1 MTGNK
6 EDYIK
11 AIYELGGQ
19 SNQVSN
25 KNIAEALNVSAPS
38 VSEMIKKLLQEGYV
52 EYTLYQGVKLT
63 ELGIKEAMR
72 VRRKH
77 LLWEVFLVEKL
88 GYNWGDVD
96 EEAERL
102 EHATSE
108 ELERKLDEYLNYPT
122 ICPHGTPIIK
132 DETVKITYKTLDTIS
147 IGETIKV
154 RRLTDIKELLKYMDS
169 LDLKIGDELKVV
181 EKALYNGPITLE
193 KNEQQIIIGL
203 EAAKKIYVE

>member
-25 KNIAEALNVSAPS
+25 KSIAEALNVSAPS

-88 GYNWGDVD
+88 GYNWSDVD

>member
-11 AIYELGGQ
+11 TIYELGGQ

-25 KNIAEALNVSAPS
+25 KSIAEALNVSAPS
-38 VSEMIKKLLQEGYV
+38 VSEIIKKLLQEGYV

-147 IGETIKV
+147 IGEHIRV

-193 KNEQQIIIGL
+193 KNGQQIIIGL

>member
-25 KNIAEALNVSAPS
+25 KSIAEALNVSAPS
-38 VSEMIKKLLQEGYV
+38 VSEIIKKLLQEGYV

-147 IGETIKV
+147 IGEHIRV

-193 KNEQQIIIGL
+193 KNGQQIIIGL

>member
-19 SNQVSN
+19 SNQVTN
-25 KNIAEALNVSAPS
+25 KSIAEALNVSAPS

-63 ELGIKEAMR
+63 DLGIKEAMK

-102 EHATSE
+102 EHVTSD
-108 ELERKLDEYLNYPT
+108 ELERRLDEYLNYPK
-122 ICPHGTPIIK
+122 ICPHGSPIKK
-132 DETVKITYKTLDTIS
+132 DEIVKITYKTLDTIS
-147 IGETIKV
+147 VGESIIV
-154 RRLTDIKELLKYMDS
+154 RRLTDIKELLNYMDS
-169 LDLKIGDELKVV
+169 LDLKIGDNLKVV

-193 KNEQQIIIGL
+193 KNGEQIVMGL
-203 EAAKKIYVE
+203 DAAKEIYVE

>member
-25 KNIAEALNVSAPS
+25 KSIAEALNVSAPS

-147 IGETIKV
+147 IGEHIRV

>member
-25 KNIAEALNVSAPS
+25 KSIAEALNVSAPS
-38 VSEMIKKLLQEGYV
+38 VSEMIKKLLKEGYV

-102 EHATSE
+102 EHVTSD
-108 ELERKLDEYLNYPT
+108 ELERRLDEYLNYPK
-122 ICPHGTPIIK
+122 ICPHGSPIKK
-132 DETVKITYKTLDTIS
+132 DEIVKITYKTLDTIS
-147 IGETIKV
+147 VGESIIV
-154 RRLTDIKELLKYMDS
+154 RRLTDIKELLNYMDS
-169 LDLKIGDELKVV
+169 LDLKIGDNLKVV

-193 KNEQQIIIGL
+193 KNGDQIVMGL
-203 EAAKKIYVE
+203 DAAKEIYVE

>member
-11 AIYELGGQ
+11 TIYELGGQ

-25 KNIAEALNVSAPS
+25 KSIAEALNVSAPS

-108 ELERKLDEYLNYPT
+108 ELETRLDAYLNYPT
-122 ICPHGTPIIK
+122 ICPHGTPIRK
-132 DETVKITYKTLDTIS
+132 DKTIDFTYKTLDTIS
-147 IGETIKV
+147 IGESIIV

-169 LDLKIGDELKVV
+169 LDLKIGDDLKVI

>member
-25 KNIAEALNVSAPS
+25 KSIAEALNVSAPS

-147 IGETIKV
+147 IGEHIRV

-193 KNEQQIIIGL
+193 KNGQQIIIGL

>member
-25 KNIAEALNVSAPS
+25 KSIAEALNVSAPS

-132 DETVKITYKTLDTIS
+132 DETVKITYKTLDKIS
-147 IGETIKV
+147 IGEHIRV

-193 KNEQQIIIGL
+193 KNGQQIIIGL

>member
-25 KNIAEALNVSAPS
+25 KSIAEALNVSAPS

-102 EHATSE
+102 EHVTSD
-108 ELERKLDEYLNYPT
+108 ELERRLDEYLNYPK
-122 ICPHGTPIIK
+122 ICPHGSPIKK
-132 DETVKITYKTLDTIS
+132 DEIVKVTYKTLDTIS
-147 IGETIKV
+147 IGENIIV
-154 RRLTDIKELLKYMDS
+154 RRLTDIKELLRYMDS
-169 LDLKIGDELKVV
+169 IDLKIGDNFKVV
-181 EKALYNGPITLE
+181 ERALYNGPITLE
-193 KNEQQIIIGL
+193 KNGEQIIIGL

>member
-11 AIYELGGQ
+11 IIYELGGQ

-25 KNIAEALNVSAPS
+25 KSIAEALNVSAPS
-38 VSEMIKKLLQEGYV
+38 VSEMIKKLLQQGYI

-63 ELGIKEAMR
+63 DLGTKEAMKI
-72 VRRKH
+72 RRKH

-102 EHATSE
+102 EHVTSD
-108 ELERKLDEYLNYPT
+108 ELERRLDEYLNYPT
-122 ICPHGTPIIK
+122 ICPHGTPIRK
-132 DETVKITYKTLDTIS
+132 DEIIDFTYNTLDTIS
-147 IGETIKV
+147 VGESIII
-154 RRLTDIKELLKYMDS
+154 RRLTDIKELLNYMDS
-169 LDLKIGDELKVV
+169 LDLKIGDDLKVI

-193 KNEQQIIIGL
+193 KNGEQIVIGL